1 MVAFKHAFVVSLI
14 AGMALSAPILVE
26 RQGAGVGAVSPC
38 LSCFGPWS
46 MRLMHIRLSPKRA
59 VMPSSPMQTL
69 LLAKWSS
76 REVLTSPTSSRE
88 VDFVDDREL
97 V

>member
-1 MVAFKHAFVVSLI
+1 
-14 AGMALSAPILVE
+14 
-26 RQGAGVGAVSPC
+26 
-38 LSCFGPWS
+38 